1 MATGTY
7 AQPLKSSGP
16 RDPYRG
22 KRGIVEEG
30 ALADVLLVA

>member
-1 MATGTY
+1 MANGTH

-16 RDPYRG
+16 RDPYPG
-22 KRGIVEEG
+22 KRGIAEEG